1 MTADKY
7 VAFDVHDATIVAVVR
22 DSSGDILAESVLRTK
37 PEPISD
43 FLRGLSGRVAL
54 AFEEGTHAA
63 WLYDLATPL
72 VATVIVS
79 NERKTRHARN
89 QPKSDRIDATRLSER
104 LFLGRLTP
112 VFHDH
117 ASVRRLKHICRVYAQ
132 IVEDSSRL
140 KNRFKALFR
149 SRALA
154 CSGQALY
161 APHRRALRLA
171 ELPDDGTRFRA
182 ELIGRAIDALRPIT
196 ADAKRE
202 LRREARKHPAYPLV
216 CSLPGFGPIR
226 ASIVI
231 ATVVTPYRFRRDRQL
246 WAYAGLSVVTHSSA
260 DHEITPHGIR
270 RRPKAVH
277 TRGLTSDFNR
287 PLKAALKGAA
297 LAASRTEPFA
307 TRYRRLVDRGLSPEI
322 ARVVIARTLASCVL
336 ALWKKGERFDPDKL
350 THETP

>member
-22 DSSGDILAESVLRTK
+22 DARGEVVSESILKTN
-37 PEPISD
+37 PELISD

-72 VATVIVS
+72 VAFVIVS
-79 NERKTRHARN
+79 NERNTRHTRK
-89 QPKSDRIDATRLSER
+89 QQKSDRIDATRLCEL
-104 LFLGRLTP
+104 LFLGRLKP

-117 ASVRRLKHICRVYAQ
+117 GSVRRLKHICRVYAQ

-161 APHRRALRLA
+161 APRHRADRLA

-182 ELIGRAIDALRPIT
+182 ELVGRAIDALRPVT
-196 ADAKRE
+196 ADAKRA
-202 LRREARKHPAYPLV
+202 LCREAASHPAYPLV
-216 CSLPGFGPIR
+216 SSLPGFGPIR
-226 ASIVI
+226 SSIVI
-231 ATVVTPYRFRRDRQL
+231 ATLVTPHRFRRDRQL
-246 WAYAGLSVVTHSSA
+246 WTYAGLSVVTHSSA

-270 RRPKAVH
+270 RRPKAVK
-277 TRGLTSDFNR
+277 TRGLNTDFNR

-322 ARVVIARTLASCVL
+322 AQVVIARKLASTLL
-336 ALWKKGERFDPDKL
+336 ALWKTGERFDPDKL
-350 THETP
+350 THETR